1 MTLQEV
7 LAARSEG
14 ERKLRSAVNAL
25 EAKTCAD
32 ILADACTPRPPKPE
46 WFGFGPGQWDSWWV
60 KWKDGTSTWIYSV
73 KVAEN
78 GFWDWK
84 DCEGLDIWDRV
95 DDMVLCLPVARE
107 CYPAPVGWQV
117 LEGS

>member
-14 ERKLRSAVNAL
+14 ERKLRSAINAL

-46 WFGFGPGQWDSWWV
+46 WFGFGPGQWDSWWCA
-60 KWKDGTSTWIYSV
+60 Y
-73 KVAEN
+73 E
-78 GFWDWK
+78 
-84 DCEGLDIWDRV
+84 EGGAAAIFDRV
-95 DDMVLCLPVARE
+95 WCDGEVIRFPDGYEVWIGSIVSCVPVARKG
-107 CYPAPVGWQV
+107 YPAPVGWQV
-117 LEGS
+117 LEVSK